1 MKLHAL
7 RYFVVLAEEL
17 HFGRAAERLAITQPP
32 LSAAIQGLEAE
43 LGVRLLD
50 RNPKRV
56 QLTPAGSAF
65 LAEAQQ
71 VLARVARAAETARAV
86 AGGLRGR
93 LDVGVT
99 GSMAYRD
106 VPRIVRAF
114 QQRLPGIE
122 LTLREL
128 STVEQLD
135 ALRHGQ
141 LHAGFVNAATVPP
154 PLAALALPA
163 ETLVACLPAGHPLDA
178 GGPAALDLRRLADE
192 AFVMFARD
200 VAPAHHDHVV
210 ATFSRAGI
218 HPRMVHAARQ
228 WLTVVAL
235 VAGGLGV
242 ALVPASVARSGAA
255 GVRFVPLAQPA
266 TLGVGLLAWSDAAGG
281 PVLEAFVQTA
291 RELLGAGAAAA
302 AGRAA
307 GGGPG

>member
-17 HFGRAAERLAITQPP
+17 HFGRAAQRLAITQPP
-32 LSAAIQGLEAE
+32 LSAAIQQLESE

-56 QLTPAGSAF
+56 LLTPAGSAF
-65 LAEAQQ
+65 LGEARQ
-71 VLARVARAAETARAV
+71 VLAGVDRAAETARAV
-86 AGGLRGR
+86 AGGQRGR

-114 QQRLPGIE
+114 QQQWPEIE

-135 ALRHGQ
+135 ALLHGQ
-141 LHAGFVNAATVPP
+141 LHAGFVNAATVPA

-163 ETLVACLPAGHPLDA
+163 ETLVACLPAGHALA
-178 GGPAALDLRRLADE
+178 GQARLDLRVLAYE

-266 TLGVGLLAWSDAAGG
+266 TLGVGLLAWSAAPGG
-281 PVLEAFVQTA
+281 AGAPVRDAFVQTA
-291 RELLGAGAAAA
+291 RTLLAGPAPAPA
-302 AGRAA
+302 
-307 GGGPG
+307 

>member
-17 HFGRAAERLAITQPP
+17 HYGRAAQRLAITQPP
-32 LSAAIQGLEAE
+32 LSAAIQQLESE

-56 QLTPAGSAF
+56 QLTAAGSAF
-65 LAEAQQ
+65 LVEARQ
-71 VLARVARAAETARAV
+71 VLAGVARAAETARAV

-93 LDVGVT
+93 LEVGVT

-135 ALRHGQ
+135 ALQRGQ
-141 LHAGFVNAATVPP
+141 LHAGFVNAATVPA

-163 ETLVACLPAGHPLDA
+163 ETLVACLPAGHPLA
-178 GGPAALDLRRLADE
+178 GEALLDLRALADE
-192 AFVMFARD
+192 AFVMFTRD

-218 HPRMVHAARQ
+218 HPRMVHATRQ

-266 TLGVGLLAWSDAAGG
+266 TLGVGLLAWSAAPGADGG
-281 PVLEAFVQTA
+281 AVLASFVETA
-291 RELLGAGAAAA
+291 RALLAGAAP
-302 AGRAA
+302 AGA
-307 GGGPG
+307 